1 MTHRTELEVQMT
13 NQLRAAHER
22 GEHPTNA
29 PYEARQTIRA
39 YLMQQSNGLW
49 AVWIGFVVPG
59 WYEGDEQLKRVTV
72 KGQPTP
78 EEAMHDAQARWF
90 A

>member
-1 MTHRTELEVQMT
+1 MAHNTELEVQMT

-29 PYEARQTIRA
+29 PYEARHTVRA
-39 YLMQQSNGLW
+39 CLFQQSNGLW
-49 AVWIGFVVPG
+49 AVWIAFIDPRRHA
-59 WYEGDEQLKRVTV
+59 YEQLKRVTV